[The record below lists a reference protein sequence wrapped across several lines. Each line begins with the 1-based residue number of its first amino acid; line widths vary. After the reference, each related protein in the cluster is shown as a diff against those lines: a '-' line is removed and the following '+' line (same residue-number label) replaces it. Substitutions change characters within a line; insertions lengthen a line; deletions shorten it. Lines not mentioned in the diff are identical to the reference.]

1 MYACVCA
8 VVIDGLRSHGS
19 QEEEALA
26 VEACL
31 VLEHLSADKQGS
43 SRLASLGACEGGMQL
58 LSLLMFFVV
67 VVVVVVVVVAAAA
80 AVGGGVV
87 AGLLLR

>member
-1 MYACVCA
+1 MCT
-8 VVIDGLRSHGS
+8 VVIDVLRSHGS
-19 QEEEALA
+19 QEEQALA
-26 VEACL
+26 VQACL

-67 VVVVVVVVVAAAA
+67 VVVVVVVVAAAA